1 MASCESGHVALEGQV
16 IGGGPAAEVALQL
29 GGAQPALD

>member
-16 IGGGPAAEVALQL
+16 IDGGPAAEVALQL